1 MDFTTIQVIKNYF
14 LNELETASSNTPT
27 SLPFIKH
34 NLSPKSIIK
43 ENQTFQTI
51 VIGGS
56 IYQKAIMKKSNG
68 NLKILNL
75 DQGPQPSFL
84 SKEDLMIFIESHVDP
99 QVSVIALNFA
109 YPMTPINRDGLLD
122 GTLQSGSK
130 ENTFSGLVGKNV
142 GEEIEKYFF
151 EKFNRNIRVSVANDT
166 ICLLL
171 SGLVHHNWD
180 KIAAGIVGTGLNF
193 AIFLDEAT
201 TVNLEAAN
209 FDKFPLSEAGK
220 FIDSISVAPGYA
232 LYEKE
237 VSGAYLYK
245 HFNFELK
252 KRNLNI
258 AEINS
263 TKELEALISH
273 SDYKISAL
281 ASEIL
286 NRSASLVAAQIAGI
300 LEFSKR
306 DLVFIMQG
314 SLYWKG
320 SNFKETVEKLVADL
334 TPEYKASYENV
345 LHSDLFGAA
354 KLVG

>member
-1 MDFTTIQVIKNYF
+1 MNFKDLGLIKNSF
-14 LNELETASSNTPT
+14 LQEMDQSCRLTPT
-27 SLPFIKH
+27 SIPFIKH

-122 GTLQSGSK
+122 GILQSGSK

-142 GEEIEKYFF
+142 GEEIEKYFK
-151 EKFNRNIRVSVANDT
+151 EKYNREIRVSAANDT

>member
-1 MDFTTIQVIKNYF
+1 MNFKDLSLIKNSF
-14 LNELETASSNTPT
+14 LQEMDQSYRLTPT

-34 NLSPKSIIK
+34 SLSPKSIIK
-43 ENQTFQTI
+43 ENEIFQTL

-56 IYQKAIMKKSNG
+56 FYQKALMKKTNG

-75 DQGPQPSFL
+75 NKGPQPPFL
-84 SKEDLMIFIESHVDP
+84 TIEDMMTFLETHVDP
-99 QVSVIALNFA
+99 EVKVIALNFA
-109 YPMTPINRDGLLD
+109 YPMTPINRDCLLD

-130 ENTFSGLVGKNV
+130 ENTFFGLVGKNV
-142 GEEIEKYFF
+142 GEEIEKYFK
-151 EKFNRNIRVSVANDT
+151 EKYNREIRVSAGNDT

-171 SGLVHHNWD
+171 SGLVHHRWD

-220 FIDSISVAPGYA
+220 YIDSISASPGDA
-232 LYEKE
+232 LFEKE

-245 HFNFELK
+245 HFNYEAK
-252 KRNLNI
+252 KRGLNFE
-258 AEINS
+258 EINS
-263 TKELEALISH
+263 TQQLESLIYHKDPQISKLAKEIIE
-273 SDYKISAL
+273 Y
-281 ASEIL
+281 
-286 NRSASLVAAQIAGI
+286 SASLVAAQIAGI

-320 SNFKETVEKLVADL
+320 SNFKETVEKLVAEL

-345 LHSDLFGAA
+345 LHSDLYGAA

>member
-1 MDFTTIQVIKNYF
+1 MQFEELNLIKKSFIND
-14 LNELETASSNTPT
+14 LKAGLEQKSS
-27 SLPFIKH
+27 SLAFIRHK
-34 NLSPKSIIK
+34 LSVSEIVK

-56 IYQKAIMKKSNG
+56 IYQKAIMKKSND
-68 NLKILNL
+68 NLKILDL

-201 TVNLEAAN
+201 PVNLEAAN